1 MPNIGIAEILVIVA
15 LSALLIVLPVAVLLL
30 VARLWGQSR
39 RPSAGG
45 LPRSGPAPRD
55 PAIDAIRTRFA
66 KGDIDQAEYER
77 LRSVLQR
84 R

>member
-1 MPNIGIAEILVIVA
+1 MPDIGIPEILAIVA
-15 LSALLIVLPVAVLLL
+15 EAALLIALPVAVILL
-30 VARLWGQSR
+30 VARLWDRSR
-39 RPSAGG
+39 RPS
-45 LPRSGPAPRD
+45 SGATAMPRD